1 MGLAF
6 HCPSKGP
13 GLGTDSGSQIESRG
27 KFRRVDVG
35 KRGAH
40 QGGGGL
46 REEAVDS
53 LQVCSGA
60 VGLRPEVVPFPPP
73 MWHLRGPQWSWVS
86 VTQPLRRLKDRWTRP
101 GSCWDRTLGSL
112 GE

>member
-13 GLGTDSGSQIESRG
+13 GLGTDNGSHIESRG

-46 REEAVDS
+46 GEE
-53 LQVCSGA
+53 VCKCVLGPSSM
-60 VGLRPEVVPFPPP
+60 RP
-73 MWHLRGPQWSWVS
+73 
-86 VTQPLRRLKDRWTRP
+86 
-101 GSCWDRTLGSL
+101 
-112 GE
+112 